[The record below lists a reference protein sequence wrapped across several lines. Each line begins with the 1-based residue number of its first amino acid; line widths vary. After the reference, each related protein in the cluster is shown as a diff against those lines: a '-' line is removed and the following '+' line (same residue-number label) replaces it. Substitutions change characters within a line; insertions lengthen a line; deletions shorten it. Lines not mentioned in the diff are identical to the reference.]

1 MNNRPLFIK
10 IVHDKFMIHPRR
22 TCSPTNTQWYLCS
35 TWFGF

>member
-1 MNNRPLFIK
+1 
-10 IVHDKFMIHPRR
+10 MIHPRR